1 MFQVQVF
8 VFVFLSVLLS
18 YVACISM
25 HMPRATLF
33 YLYLKN
39 KETEEESLRNIPNV
53 IQLLSESIRNQTQC
67 VLILYALLTKLWC
80 LLRHADFPGFL
91 HVRFQGEMWD
101 SGSQSHL
108 RMGTKSLSY
117 SSNHVTA
124 SQENLE

>member
-8 VFVFLSVLLS
+8 VFVFLSLLLS

-25 HMPRATLF
+25 HTPRATLF

-67 VLILYALLTKLWC
+67 VLILYDLLTKL
-80 LLRHADFPGFL
+80 
-91 HVRFQGEMWD
+91 
-101 SGSQSHL
+101 
-108 RMGTKSLSY
+108 
-117 SSNHVTA
+117 
-124 SQENLE
+124 